1 MRCVLVTFPNQP
13 YVVGIIP
20 KLGKSWKVIF
30 DLLVEEY
37 DEESHNEVSLLFTK
51 GTAVDG
57 IEDDE
62 AYCRVIFTNKR
73 ATMVKEGKE
82 FGVWEDDHEIK
93 IGDWNRIEL
102 TQEEGEDGRFSLSLA
117 VGGFELGRLDVGNLE
132 QEKFTDVVL
141 DLSVDIFPVFI
152 RRFLVVD
159 KC

>member
-1 MRCVLVTFPNQP
+1 MFPNPP

-37 DEESHNEVSLLFTK
+37 DEESHDTFSVLFTK
-51 GTAVDG
+51 GTTVDG
-57 IEDDE
+57 VEE
-62 AYCRVIFTNKR
+62 TETYFCVSFSGKR
-73 ATMVKEGKE
+73 ALLIKYGGEQDGK
-82 FGVWEDDHEIK
+82 WMDNNEIK

-117 VGGFELGRLDVGNLE
+117 VGGLELGRLDVGNLE
-132 QEKFTDVVL
+132 QENFTDVQL
-141 DLSVDIFPVFI
+141 ALSGDMFPVFI
-152 RRFLVVD
+152 RRLLVVD

>member
-1 MRCVLVTFPNQP
+1 MFPNPP

-51 GTAVDG
+51 GTTVGG

-62 AYCRVIFTNKR
+62 AYCRVIFWLKR
-73 ATMVKEGKE
+73 AIIVKEGKE
-82 FGVWEDDHEIK
+82 YGVWEDDHEIK

-117 VGGFELGRLDVGNLE
+117 VGGLELGRLDVGNLE
-132 QEKFTDVVL
+132 QEKFTDVELLLSIEKFPMSTKRLLVL
-141 DLSVDIFPVFI
+141 E
-152 RRFLVVD
+152 

>member
-1 MRCVLVTFPNQP
+1 M
-13 YVVGIIP
+13 GIIP

-51 GTAVDG
+51 GTTVGG

-62 AYCRVIFTNKR
+62 AYCRVIFIPSYKR
-73 ATMVKEGKE
+73 AVMVKEGKE
-82 FGVWEDDHEIK
+82 YGVWEDDHEIN

-117 VGGFELGRLDVGNLE
+117 VGGLELGRLDVGNLE
-132 QEKFTDVVL
+132 QEKFTNVQL
-141 DLSVDIFPVFI
+141 ALSVDIIPTSI
-152 RRFLVVD
+152 RRLLVVD